1 MKNFT
6 SEVLRKIYAA
16 NGGARLS
23 PDSENKGGLN
33 VGETAK
39 VSASFFEI
47 ETNERDLNKFELPI
61 GK

>member
-6 SEVLRKIYAA
+6 SEVLRKIHAA
-16 NGGARLS
+16 KGGARLS

-39 VSASFFEI
+39 FSASFFGI
-47 ETNERDLNKFELPI
+47 ESRENDLNKPEVPV